1 MDKRFRRMTSELL
14 AELRREWPRRPLRV
28 RMRERVLEVIGTCYF
43 IDIPCL
49 AARRRVTLARLRWKG
64 FRCGRDYGGLIV
76 TLLPR
81 RRRRT

>member
-1 MDKRFRRMTSELL
+1 MTSALL
-14 AELRREWPRRPLRV
+14 AELRREWLPRSWRV
-28 RMRERVLEVIGTCYF
+28 RLCEGVLDAIGTCHF

-49 AARRRVTLARLRWKG
+49 GAGRRVTLARFRWRG

-81 RRRRT
+81 RRSWRT